1 MMNPRGIRQMKKL
14 WIFLFSSFIVM
25 ALAWAGDIKFDYT
38 WKSPDAQPVIFAGK
52 KVAVVLV
59 STDRAGR
66 RAVEDSMAKEI
77 TKRGAEGV
85 ASSEI
90 ISETDLKNP
99 DVAKAKFAEAGIAG
113 VMVIRA
119 TPKGGEPVDPN
130 MWKDPMYKDVW
141 GFTSRSWNQE
151 SGETKKDVKFRVEIA
166 IYSVE
171 QQNLVWIGTTQMK
184 SSKLVE
190 FIQGVIDQIAEEMQ
204 KENLLANRPNTN

>member
-1 MMNPRGIRQMKKL
+1 MKKE
-14 WIFLFSSFIVM
+14 WTFLFLSL
-25 ALAWAGDIKFDYT
+25 ALATVVLAVDIKFTYT

-59 STDRAGR
+59 SQDRAGR
-66 RAVEDSMAKEI
+66 RAVEDAMAKEI

-90 ISETDLKNP
+90 ISETDIKNP
-99 DVAKAKFAEAGIAG
+99 DAAKAKFQEAGIAG

-119 TPKGGEPVDPN
+119 TPQTGDPVDPN
-130 MWKDPMYKDVW
+130 MWRDPIYKDVW
-141 GFTSRSWNQE
+141 GFTSRSWKQE
-151 SGETKKDVKFRVEIA
+151 ESSAQKKDVKFRVEIS

-171 QQNLVWIGTTQMK
+171 QNQLIWIGTTEMK

-190 FIQGVIDQIAEEMQ
+190 FIQGVIDEIAEEMQ
-204 KENLLANRPNTN
+204 KADLLANKPRS